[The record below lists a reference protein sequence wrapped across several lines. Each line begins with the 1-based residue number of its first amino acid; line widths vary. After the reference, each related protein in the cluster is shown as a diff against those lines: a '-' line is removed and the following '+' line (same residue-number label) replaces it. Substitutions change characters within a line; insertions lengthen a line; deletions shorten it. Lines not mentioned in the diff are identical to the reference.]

1 MLHSAIRN
9 PRSLVLMILIL
20 AVVACGAPQPT
31 SAPAAAANTAA
42 PPTDTPI
49 PPTDTAVPP
58 TETPA
63 PPTSTPTPVPPTD
76 TPSPTAKPTREPE
89 TLATRAEE
97 IVGEY
102 SIPESS
108 FSAGDGQLWLFLRE
122 DGTGGVGYYSAL
134 GAQRPADFSASW
146 SLEDGIFKLAYIGSC
161 DTDYNYNN
169 TEKEGVVGSYEVH
182 YRLLGGDR
190 PAELRFTRIEDECFW
205 NSKILTERPW
215 KRYEP

>member
-1 MLHSAIRN
+1 VFNRAIRN
-9 PRSLVLMILIL
+9 LRSLILMILVL
-20 AVVACGAPQPT
+20 ALVACRAPEPT
-31 SAPAAAANTAA
+31 SAPTAAADAAA
-42 PPTDTPI
+42 PPTHTPV
-49 PPTDTAVPP
+49 PPTDTTVPP

-108 FSAGDGQLWLFLRE
+108 FSVGEGQLWLFLRE
-122 DGTGGVGYYSAL
+122 DGTGGVGYYSDT
-134 GAQRPADFSASW
+134 GAQRPGDFSATW
-146 SLEDGIFKLAYIGSC
+146 ALEDGILELAYIGSC
-161 DTDYNYNN
+161 DTDYDK

-182 YRLLGGDR
+182 YRLLGGDL
-190 PAELRFTRIEDECFW
+190 PAELRLVRIEDECFW
-205 NSKILTERPW
+205 NSKILTERSW